1 VTLQDQGTDP
11 VTAGVRGAPAL
22 RTRGRKV
29 TREAIAAVLL
39 PMASLGSLLLLWVLF
54 YDSTR
59 FLPAPSRVIDEAPEF
74 LSDSETWSHVYVSL
88 RRLFLG
94 LGAGVAIGVAV
105 ATLMRANDRLR
116 HLLSVYVGISLRVPS
131 TIAAIMALVAFKR
144 AEFGYPAVIAFITF
158 PFVTVGLADG
168 LASADRKLDDM
179 ARLYRLGPVAR
190 FRHVL
195 APFAAPFIFG
205 ALRNA
210 HALAWKVIVVVE
222 IFGAAEQGIGSEF
235 NFAFR
240 SFLLVD
246 LMLWLLLFMVVLLA
260 LDYGALRMV
269 ERFVGRWRP
278 VQRK

>member
-1 VTLQDQGTDP
+1 MTTLQDQGTGP
-11 VTAGVRGAPAL
+11 TGEVQGAPAP
-22 RTRGRKV
+22 RARRGVPSRRSV
-29 TREAIAAVLL
+29 AGVVLPIMSVGSLVLL
-39 PMASLGSLLLLWVLF
+39 WALF

-59 FLPAPSRVIDEAPEF
+59 FLPSPSSVVDEAPEF
-74 LSDSETWSHVYVSL
+74 LSDGETWDNVYVSL

-94 LGAGVAIGVAV
+94 LGAGVAIGVAF

-131 TIAAIMALVAFKR
+131 TIAAIMTLVAFKR

-158 PFVTVGLADG
+158 PFVSVGLSDG

-179 ARLYRLGPVAR
+179 ARLYRFGPVTR

-246 LMLWLLLFMVVLLA
+246 LMLWLLLFMTVLLA
-260 LDYGALRMV
+260 LDYGALRTI
-269 ERFVGRWRP
+269 ERYVGRWRP
-278 VQRK
+278 ASRN